1 MKLQISIKNVIQ
13 EKLKQNDR
21 DEGVATL
28 ANKNTLK
35 TVLILKN
42 NYQVDFRYEHSLSK
56 VLGFN
61 QYGYSSNY

>member
-35 TVLILKN
+35 TVLILNN

-61 QYGYSSNY
+61 QDGYLSYY